1 MRIPIMAGFLAAAV
15 AGSVIG
21 GVPPLTI
28 RSRER
33 GDEPRPDPPPE
44 PPARAVYSRP
54 IGPEDPTRSNA
65 SREKP
70 EGRAAARR
78 RRQMAKKSE
87 ASGDAC

>member
-1 MRIPIMAGFLAAAV
+1 MRMPMMAGLLAAAV
-15 AGSVIG
+15 AGISIG
-21 GVPPLTI
+21 GVPYIAI
-28 RSRER
+28 RNRER
-33 GDEPRPDPPPE
+33 GDEPRPAPPPE
-44 PPARAVYSRP
+44 PPARTIYSRP

-87 ASGDAC
+87 DRA